1 MYDCMTIISLSI
13 YPPKETMLSI
23 RKKRLS
29 DEVINE
35 INRMIR
41 SGELEVGDKLPNQIE
56 FASQLGVSRTSL
68 REALNMLAMVGAVKQ
83 KQGVG
88 TILVS
93 KLNAINIHDFSPPL
107 MSDSNAA
114 LELIEAR
121 DIIEV
126 GAAKLAAVNATKGQV
141 DNLDNIVKSMIIA
154 LDNNDSQTYI
164 ELDIKFHM
172 SVAECSNNRFIIYS
186 YKNIQGYTEQYIQEC
201 LNMIPNMQ
209 ISSMKF
215 HRKISDAIKH
225 GDEKRSVAE
234 MKKHILEIKKMYK
247 IYCTQKL
254 KK

>member
-1 MYDCMTIISLSI
+1 MTIISLAT

-23 RKKRLS
+23 KKKRLS

-35 INRMIR
+35 INRMIHD
-41 SGELEVGDKLPNQIE
+41 GELEVGDKLPNQIE

-93 KLNAINIHDFSPPL
+93 KLKAMNIHDFSPPL
-107 MSDSNAA
+107 MSDSIAA

-121 DIIEV
+121 NIIEV
-126 GAAKLAAVNATKGQV
+126 GAAKLASVNATKSQV
-141 DNLDNIVKSMIIA
+141 ENLENIVRSMKIA
-154 LDNNDSQTYI
+154 LENNDSQAYI
-164 ELDIKFHM
+164 DLDMKFHM
-172 SVAECSNNRFIIYS
+172 SVAKCSNNRFVIYS

-201 LNMIPNMQ
+201 LNIMPNMQ
-209 ISSMKF
+209 KSSMKF
-215 HRKISDAIKH
+215 HRQISDAIKH

-247 IYCTQKL
+247 NYYAQKL
-254 KK
+254 EN